1 MTISHAHLNDA
12 SHVQFIKCVLFY
24 FIYNMYSNDY
34 FMPNLNI
41 QNLEKFGDNL
51 LEKPDLL

>member
-1 MTISHAHLNDA
+1 MTVSHAHLNYA
-12 SHVQFIKCVLFY
+12 SHVQFIKCVLLY
-24 FIYNMYSNDY
+24 LIYNMYSNDY

>member
-1 MTISHAHLNDA
+1 
-12 SHVQFIKCVLFY
+12 
-24 FIYNMYSNDY
+24 MYSNDY